1 MKKTTR
7 QYILNPLL
15 KQGRIR
21 DEVMDYYPI
30 FLDVKDRNCL
40 VAGGGAVGTRKALGL
55 ARAGARVTVVS
66 LGFSDELSNP
76 PCSAITLKEKEFD
89 DSDLDGMS
97 LAFAATDNM
106 QLNARIRQ
114 AAQKKNILCNIAD
127 GRDKGDFILPAVV
140 DRGDLLFAVSTCGAS
155 PALSRR
161 LRMDLEA
168 QFGPEYGILAALLGR
183 IRAVLLEQGHDPKGH
198 RKIFR
203 ALLDA
208 DLPEKIA
215 AGETRQ
221 IDAVLAKVLDDGFCL
236 ETLMP
241 DFSAREL

>member
-1 MKKTTR
+1 
-7 QYILNPLL
+7 
-15 KQGRIR
+15 
-21 DEVMDYYPI
+21 MDYYPI
-30 FLDVKDRNCL
+30 FLDVKDRCCL

-55 ARAGARVTVVS
+55 ARAGARVVVVS
-66 LGFSDELSNP
+66 LGFSDELLNTSL
-76 PCSAITLKEKEFD
+76 SAITLKEKEFE

-106 QLNARIRQ
+106 QLNAGIRQ

-161 LRMDLEA
+161 LRMSLEA
-168 QFGPEYGILAALLGR
+168 QFGTEYGILAALLGR
-183 IRAVLLEQGHDPKGH
+183 IRAILLEQGHDPKGH

-215 AGETRQ
+215 AGQTRQ
-221 IDAVLAKVLDDGFCL
+221 IDAVLAKVLDDGFSL
-236 ETLMP
+236 ERLMP
-241 DFSAREL
+241 DFGTKEL

>member
-1 MKKTTR
+1 M
-7 QYILNPLL
+7 
-15 KQGRIR
+15 R

-30 FLDVKDRNCL
+30 FLDVKDRRCL
-40 VAGGGAVGTRKALGL
+40 VAGGGAVGTRKAFGL
-55 ARAGARVTVVS
+55 ARAGARVIVVS
-66 LGFSDELSNP
+66 LGFSDELSNTP
-76 PCSAITLKEKEFD
+76 LDGITLKKKEFQ

-114 AAQKKNILCNIAD
+114 AAQKKNVLCNIAD

-161 LRMDLEA
+161 LRMEIETG
-168 QFGPEYGILAALLGR
+168 FGPEYGMLATLLGR
-183 IRAVLLEQGHDPKGH
+183 IRSILLEREHDPKAH
-198 RKIFR
+198 RKIFC

-208 DLPEKIA
+208 NLPGMIA
-215 AGETRQ
+215 AGQTLQ
-221 IDAVLAKVLDDGFCL
+221 IDAVLARVLGDGFSL
-236 ETLMP
+236 EMLMP
-241 DFSAREL
+241 EFDTREL

>member
-1 MKKTTR
+1 M
-7 QYILNPLL
+7 
-15 KQGRIR
+15 R

-30 FLDVKDRNCL
+30 FLDVKDRCCL
-40 VAGGGAVGTRKALGL
+40 VAGGGGVGTRKAIGL

-66 LGFSDELSNP
+66 LGFSDELSNTP
-76 PCSAITLKEKEFD
+76 VSAITLKKKKFE

-106 QLNARIRQ
+106 QLNAGIRQ

-127 GRDKGDFILPAVV
+127 GQDKGDFILPAVV

-155 PALSRR
+155 PALSKC
-161 LRMDLEA
+161 LRMEIEA
-168 QFGPEYGILAALLGR
+168 RFGPEYGILAALLGR
-183 IRAVLLEQGHDPKGH
+183 IRAILLERGHDPKGH
-198 RKIFR
+198 RKIFC

-215 AGETRQ
+215 AGQTRQ
-221 IDAVLAKVLDDGFCL
+221 IDTVLAKVLGDGFSL
-236 ETLMP
+236 ERLMP
-241 DFSAREL
+241 DFGTREL

>member
-1 MKKTTR
+1 M
-7 QYILNPLL
+7 
-15 KQGRIR
+15 R

-30 FLDVKDRNCL
+30 FLDVKDRHCL
-40 VAGGGAVGTRKALGL
+40 VVGGGAVGTRKAFGL
-55 ARAGARVTVVS
+55 ARAGARVIVVS
-66 LGFSDELSNP
+66 LGFSDELSNTP
-76 PCSAITLKEKEFD
+76 LDAITFKKKDFQ

-114 AAQKKNILCNIAD
+114 AAQKRNVLCNIAD

-161 LRMDLEA
+161 LRMEIEKR
-168 QFGPEYGILAALLGR
+168 FGPEYGMLAALLGR
-183 IRAVLLEQGHDPKGH
+183 IRAILLEREHDPKGH
-198 RKIFR
+198 RKIFC

-208 DLPEKIA
+208 DLPGMIA
-215 AGETRQ
+215 AGQTLQ
-221 IDAVLAKVLDDGFCL
+221 IDAVLTRVLGDSFSL
-236 ETLMP
+236 ERLMP
-241 DFSAREL
+241 EFDTREL

>member
-1 MKKTTR
+1 MKKTNR
-7 QYILNPLL
+7 QYILNSLL
-15 KQGRIR
+15 KQGRMR

-30 FLDVKDRNCL
+30 FLDVKDRCCL
-40 VAGGGAVGTRKALGL
+40 VAGGGGVGTRKALGL

-66 LGFSDELSNP
+66 LGFSDELSNTP
-76 PCSAITLKEKEFD
+76 VSAITLKKKKFE

-106 QLNARIRQ
+106 QLNAGIRQ

-155 PALSRR
+155 PALSKC
-161 LRMDLEA
+161 LRMEIEA
-168 QFGPEYGILAALLGR
+168 RFGPEYGILAALLGR
-183 IRAVLLEQGHDPKGH
+183 IRAVLLERRHDPKGH
-198 RKIFR
+198 RKIFC

-215 AGETRQ
+215 AGQIRQ
-221 IDAVLAKVLDDGFCL
+221 IDTVLAKVLGDGFSL
-236 ETLMP
+236 ERLMP
-241 DFSAREL
+241 DFGTREL

>member
-1 MKKTTR
+1 
-7 QYILNPLL
+7 
-15 KQGRIR
+15 
-21 DEVMDYYPI
+21 MDYYPI

-66 LGFSDELSNP
+66 LGFSDKLLNP
-76 PCSAITLKEKEFD
+76 ALGAITRKEKEFE

-114 AAQKKNILCNIAD
+114 AAQKRNILCNIAD

-161 LRMDLEA
+161 LRMAIESD
-168 QFGPEYGILAALLGR
+168 FGPEYGVLATLLGR
-183 IRAVLLEQGHDPKGH
+183 IRAVLLAKGHDPKGH

-215 AGETRQ
+215 AGQTRQ
-221 IDAVLAKVLDDGFCL
+221 INAVLAKVLDEGFCL

-241 DFSAREL
+241 DFNTREL

>member
-1 MKKTTR
+1 
-7 QYILNPLL
+7 
-15 KQGRIR
+15 
-21 DEVMDYYPI
+21 MDYYPI
-30 FLDVKDRNCL
+30 FLDVKDRCCL
-40 VAGGGAVGTRKALGL
+40 VVGGGAVGTRKAFGL
-55 ARAGARVTVVS
+55 AGAGARVIVVS
-66 LGFSDELSNP
+66 LGFSDELLNTPFSD
-76 PCSAITLKEKEFD
+76 ITLKKKDFQ

-127 GRDKGDFILPAVV
+127 GPDKGDFILPAVV

-161 LRMDLEA
+161 LRMAIETR
-168 QFGPEYGILAALLGR
+168 FGREYGILATLLGR
-183 IRAVLLEQGHDPKGH
+183 IRSILLEQGHDPKGH
-198 RKIFR
+198 RKIFC

-215 AGETRQ
+215 AGQIHQ
-221 IDAVLAKVLDDGFCL
+221 IDAVLAMVLGDGFSL
-236 ETLMP
+236 ERLMP
-241 DFSAREL
+241 DFGSREL

>member
-1 MKKTTR
+1 
-7 QYILNPLL
+7 
-15 KQGRIR
+15 
-21 DEVMDYYPI
+21 MDYYPI
-30 FLDVKDRNCL
+30 FLDVKDRCCL
-40 VAGGGAVGTRKALGL
+40 VAGGGAVGTRKAFGL
-55 ARAGARVTVVS
+55 ARAGARVMVVS
-66 LGFSDELSNP
+66 LGFSDELLNTQFST
-76 PCSAITLKEKEFD
+76 ITLKKKEFE

-161 LRMDLEA
+161 LRMALEA
-168 QFGPEYGILAALLGR
+168 RFGPEYSVLAKLLGR
-183 IRAVLLEQGHDPKGH
+183 IRSILLEQGHDPEGH
-198 RKIFR
+198 RKIFGD
-203 ALLDA
+203 LLDA

-215 AGETRQ
+215 AGQTRQ
-221 IDAVLAKVLDDGFCL
+221 IDAVLARVLGNGFSL
-236 ETLMP
+236 ERLMP
-241 DFSAREL
+241 DFGTREL

>member
-1 MKKTTR
+1 M
-7 QYILNPLL
+7 
-15 KQGRIR
+15 R

-30 FLDVKDRNCL
+30 FLDVKDRCCL
-40 VAGGGAVGTRKALGL
+40 VVGGGAVGTRKAFGL
-55 ARAGARVTVVS
+55 ARAGARVIVVS
-66 LGFSDELSNP
+66 LGFSDELSNTP
-76 PCSAITLKEKEFD
+76 VSAITLKEKRFE

-106 QLNARIRQ
+106 QLNAGIRQ

-155 PALSRR
+155 PALSKHLR
-161 LRMDLEA
+161 LALEA
-168 QFGPEYGILAALLGR
+168 RFGPEYGILAALLGR
-183 IRAVLLEQGHDPKGH
+183 IRAILLEREHDPKGH
-198 RKIFR
+198 RKIFC

-215 AGETRQ
+215 AGQTRQ
-221 IDAVLAKVLDDGFCL
+221 IDTVLAKVLGDGFSL
-236 ETLMP
+236 ERLMP
-241 DFSAREL
+241 DFGTREL

>member
-1 MKKTTR
+1 MKKTNR

-15 KQGRIR
+15 KQGRMR

-30 FLDVKDRNCL
+30 FLDVKDRCCL
-40 VAGGGAVGTRKALGL
+40 VAGGGGVGTRKALGL

-66 LGFSDELSNP
+66 LGFSDELSNTP
-76 PCSAITLKEKEFD
+76 VSAITLKKKKFE

-106 QLNARIRQ
+106 QLNAGIRQ

-155 PALSRR
+155 PALSKC
-161 LRMDLEA
+161 LRMEIEA
-168 QFGPEYGILAALLGR
+168 RFGPEYGILAALLGR
-183 IRAVLLEQGHDPKGH
+183 IRAILLERGHDPKGH
-198 RKIFR
+198 RKIFC

-215 AGETRQ
+215 AGQTRQ
-221 IDAVLAKVLDDGFCL
+221 IDTVLAKVLGDGFSL
-236 ETLMP
+236 ERLMP
-241 DFSAREL
+241 DFGTREL

>member
-1 MKKTTR
+1 
-7 QYILNPLL
+7 
-15 KQGRIR
+15 
-21 DEVMDYYPI
+21 MDYYPI
-30 FLDVKDRNCL
+30 FLDVKDRECL
-40 VAGGGAVGTRKALGL
+40 VVGGGAVGTRKAFGL
-55 ARAGARVTVVS
+55 VRAGARVIVVS
-66 LGFSDELSNP
+66 FGFSEELSNTP
-76 PCSAITLKEKEFD
+76 FSAVTLKEKKFE

-161 LRMDLEA
+161 LRMALEA
-168 QFGPEYGILAALLGR
+168 RFGPEYGILTALLGS
-183 IRAVLLEQGHDPKGH
+183 IRAILLERGHDPKGH
-198 RKIFR
+198 RKIFC

-208 DLPEKIA
+208 NLPEKIA
-215 AGETRQ
+215 AGQTRQ
-221 IDAVLAKVLDDGFCL
+221 IDAVLAKVIGDGFSL
-236 ETLMP
+236 DRLMP
-241 DFSAREL
+241 DFGTREL

>member
-1 MKKTTR
+1 
-7 QYILNPLL
+7 
-15 KQGRIR
+15 
-21 DEVMDYYPI
+21 MDYYPI
-30 FLDVKDRNCL
+30 FLDVKDRDCL

-55 ARAGARVTVVS
+55 ARAGARVIVVS
-66 LGFSDELSNP
+66 LGFSDELSNTP
-76 PCSAITLKEKEFD
+76 FPAITLKKKEFE
-89 DSDLDGMS
+89 DSDLDGIS

-106 QLNARIRQ
+106 QLNAGIRQ

-161 LRMDLEA
+161 LRMALEA
-168 QFGPEYGILAALLGR
+168 GFGPEYGILAALLGR
-183 IRAVLLEQGHDPKGH
+183 IRTILLERGHDPTGH
-198 RKIFR
+198 RKIFC

-215 AGETRQ
+215 AGQTQQ
-221 IDAVLAKVLDDGFCL
+221 IDAVLTNVLDDGFSL
-236 ETLMP
+236 ARLMP
-241 DFSAREL
+241 DFGTRGL

>member
-1 MKKTTR
+1 
-7 QYILNPLL
+7 
-15 KQGRIR
+15 
-21 DEVMDYYPI
+21 MDYYPI
-30 FLDVKDRNCL
+30 FLDVKDRCCL
-40 VAGGGAVGTRKALGL
+40 VVGGGAVGTRKAFGL
-55 ARAGARVTVVS
+55 AGAGARVIVVS
-66 LGFSDELSNP
+66 LGFSDELLNTPFSD
-76 PCSAITLKEKEFD
+76 ITLKKKDFQ

-127 GRDKGDFILPAVV
+127 GPDKGDFILPAVV

-161 LRMDLEA
+161 LRMAIETR
-168 QFGPEYGILAALLGR
+168 FGREYGILATLLGR
-183 IRAVLLEQGHDPKGH
+183 IRSILLEQGHDPKGH
-198 RKIFR
+198 RKIFC

-215 AGETRQ
+215 AGQIHQ
-221 IDAVLAKVLDDGFCL
+221 IDAVLAMVLGDGFSL
-236 ETLMP
+236 ERLMP
-241 DFSAREL
+241 DFGTREL

>member
-1 MKKTTR
+1 M
-7 QYILNPLL
+7 
-15 KQGRIR
+15 R

-30 FLDVKDRNCL
+30 FLDVKDRRCL
-40 VAGGGAVGTRKALGL
+40 VAGGGAVGTRKAFGL
-55 ARAGARVTVVS
+55 ARAGARVIVVS
-66 LGFSDELSNP
+66 LGFSDELSNTP
-76 PCSAITLKEKEFD
+76 LDAITLKKKEFQ

-114 AAQKKNILCNIAD
+114 AAQKKNVLCNIAD

-161 LRMDLEA
+161 LRMEIETC
-168 QFGPEYGILAALLGR
+168 FGPEYGMLAALLGR
-183 IRAVLLEQGHDPKGH
+183 IRAILLEREHDPKGH
-198 RKIFR
+198 RKIFC

-208 DLPEKIA
+208 NLPEKIA
-215 AGETRQ
+215 AGQTRQ
-221 IDAVLAKVLDDGFCL
+221 IDAVLARVLGDGFSM
-236 ETLMP
+236 ERLMMEF
-241 DFSAREL
+241 DTREL

>member
-1 MKKTTR
+1 MKKTNR

-66 LGFSDELSNP
+66 LGFSDELLNP
-76 PCSAITLKEKEFD
+76 ALGAVTLKEKEFD

-140 DRGDLLFAVSTCGAS
+140 DRGDLLFAVSTCGTS

-161 LRMDLEA
+161 LRMAIESD
-168 QFGPEYGILAALLGR
+168 FGPEYGVLATLLGR
-183 IRAVLLEQGHDPKGH
+183 IRAVLLAKGHDPKGH

-215 AGETRQ
+215 AGQTRQ
-221 IDAVLAKVLDDGFCL
+221 IDAVLAKVLNEGFCL

-241 DFSAREL
+241 DFNTREL

>member
-1 MKKTTR
+1 
-7 QYILNPLL
+7 
-15 KQGRIR
+15 
-21 DEVMDYYPI
+21 MDYYPI
-30 FLDVKDRNCL
+30 FLDVKDRCCL

-55 ARAGARVTVVS
+55 ARAGARVIVVS
-66 LGFSDELSNP
+66 LAFSNELLTTP
-76 PCSAITLKEKEFD
+76 VPAITLKEKKFE

-106 QLNARIRQ
+106 QLNVRIRQ

-161 LRMDLEA
+161 LRMALEA
-168 QFGPEYGILAALLGR
+168 RFGPEYGILATLLSR
-183 IRAVLLEQGHDPKGH
+183 IRTILLEQGHDPRGH
-198 RKIFR
+198 RKIFY

-215 AGETRQ
+215 AGQTQQ
-221 IDAVLAKVLDDGFCL
+221 IDTVLAQVLGDGFSL
-236 ETLMP
+236 ERLMP
-241 DFSAREL
+241 DAGIREL

>member
-1 MKKTTR
+1 
-7 QYILNPLL
+7 
-15 KQGRIR
+15 
-21 DEVMDYYPI
+21 MDYYPI
-30 FLDVKDRNCL
+30 FLDVKDRYCL
-40 VAGGGAVGTRKALGL
+40 VAGGGAVGTRKAFGL
-55 ARAGARVTVVS
+55 ARAGARVIVVS
-66 LGFSDELSNP
+66 PGFSDELSNTP
-76 PCSAITLKEKEFD
+76 FSAITLKKKKFE

-161 LRMDLEA
+161 LRIALETR
-168 QFGPEYGILAALLGR
+168 FGPEYGILANLLGR
-183 IRAVLLEQGHDPKGH
+183 IRSILLEQGHDPKAH
-198 RKIFR
+198 RKIFC

-215 AGETRQ
+215 AGQTRQ
-221 IDAVLAKVLDDGFCL
+221 IDAVLARVLGEGFNL
-236 ETLMP
+236 ERLMP
-241 DFSAREL
+241 DFGTLEL

>member
-1 MKKTTR
+1 
-7 QYILNPLL
+7 
-15 KQGRIR
+15 
-21 DEVMDYYPI
+21 MDYYPI
-30 FLDVKDRNCL
+30 FLDVKDRDCL
-40 VAGGGAVGTRKALGL
+40 VAGGGAVGTRKAFGL
-55 ARAGARVTVVS
+55 ARAGARVLVVS
-66 LGFSDELSNP
+66 LGFSDELSNTP
-76 PCSAITLKEKEFD
+76 FSAITLKEKEFEA
-89 DSDLDGMS
+89 SDLDGMS

-106 QLNARIRQ
+106 QLNAGIRQ

-161 LRMDLEA
+161 LRMSLDT

-183 IRAVLLEQGHDPKGH
+183 IRTILLEQGHDPKGH

-215 AGETRQ
+215 AGQTRQ
-221 IDAVLAKVLDDGFCL
+221 IDTVLAKVIGDGFSL
-236 ETLMP
+236 ERLMP
-241 DFSAREL
+241 DFGTREL

>member
-1 MKKTTR
+1 M
-7 QYILNPLL
+7 
-15 KQGRIR
+15 R

-30 FLDVKDRNCL
+30 FLDVKDRCCL
-40 VAGGGAVGTRKALGL
+40 VAGGGGVGTRKALGL

-66 LGFSDELSNP
+66 LGFSDELSNTP
-76 PCSAITLKEKEFD
+76 VSAITLKKKKFE

-106 QLNARIRQ
+106 QLNAGIRQ

-155 PALSRR
+155 PALSKC
-161 LRMDLEA
+161 LRMEIEA
-168 QFGPEYGILAALLGR
+168 RFGPEYGILAALLGR
-183 IRAVLLEQGHDPKGH
+183 IRAILLERGHDPKGH
-198 RKIFR
+198 RKIFC

-215 AGETRQ
+215 AGQTRQ
-221 IDAVLAKVLDDGFCL
+221 IDTVLAKVLGDGFSL
-236 ETLMP
+236 ERLMP
-241 DFSAREL
+241 DFGTREL

>member
-1 MKKTTR
+1 
-7 QYILNPLL
+7 
-15 KQGRIR
+15 
-21 DEVMDYYPI
+21 
-30 FLDVKDRNCL
+30 
-40 VAGGGAVGTRKALGL
+40 
-55 ARAGARVTVVS
+55 
-66 LGFSDELSNP
+66 
-76 PCSAITLKEKEFD
+76 
-89 DSDLDGMS
+89 MS

-140 DRGDLLFAVSTCGAS
+140 DRGDLLFAVSTCGTS

-161 LRMDLEA
+161 LRMAIEA

-183 IRAVLLEQGHDPKGH
+183 IRSILLEQGHDPKGH

-215 AGETRQ
+215 AGRTRQ
-221 IDAVLAKVLDDGFCL
+221 IDAVLAKVLDDGFRL
-236 ETLMP
+236 ESLMP
-241 DFSAREL
+241 DFGTREL

>member
-1 MKKTTR
+1 M
-7 QYILNPLL
+7 
-15 KQGRIR
+15 R

-30 FLDVKDRNCL
+30 FLDVKDRCCL
-40 VAGGGAVGTRKALGL
+40 VAGGGGVGTRKALGL

-66 LGFSDELSNP
+66 LGFSDELSNTP
-76 PCSAITLKEKEFD
+76 VSAITLKKKKFE

-106 QLNARIRQ
+106 QLNAGIRQ

-155 PALSRR
+155 PALSKC
-161 LRMDLEA
+161 LRMEIEA
-168 QFGPEYGILAALLGR
+168 RFGPEYGILAALLGR
-183 IRAVLLEQGHDPKGH
+183 IRAVLLERRHDPKGH
-198 RKIFR
+198 RKIFC

-215 AGETRQ
+215 AGQIRQ
-221 IDAVLAKVLDDGFCL
+221 IDTVLAKVLGDGFSL
-236 ETLMP
+236 ERLMP
-241 DFSAREL
+241 DFGTREL

>member
-1 MKKTTR
+1 M
-7 QYILNPLL
+7 
-15 KQGRIR
+15 
-21 DEVMDYYPI
+21 MDYYPI
-30 FLDVKDRNCL
+30 FLDVKDRHCL
-40 VAGGGAVGTRKALGL
+40 VVGGGKVGTRKALGL
-55 ARAGARVTVVS
+55 AGAGARVVVVS
-66 LGFSDELSNP
+66 CDFSEELSNTP
-76 PCSAITLKEKEFD
+76 FDAVSLKEKEFE

-161 LRMDLEA
+161 LRMELETCYGA
-168 QFGPEYGILAALLGR
+168 EYGVLASLLGR
-183 IRAVLLEQGHDPKGH
+183 IRAVLLEREHDPKGH
-198 RKIFR
+198 RRMFH

-208 DLPEKIA
+208 GLPEKIA
-215 AGETRQ
+215 AGQTRQ
-221 IDAVLAKVLDDGFCL
+221 IDAVLTGVLGDGFSL
-236 ETLMP
+236 ERLMP
-241 DFSAREL
+241 DSDTRKL

>member
-1 MKKTTR
+1 MKKTNR
-7 QYILNPLL
+7 QYILNPLP
-15 KQGRIR
+15 KQGQIR
-21 DEVMDYYPI
+21 DKVMDYYPI
-30 FLDVKDRNCL
+30 FLDVKDRCCL
-40 VAGGGAVGTRKALGL
+40 VVGGGAVGTRKAFGL
-55 ARAGARVTVVS
+55 AGAGARVIVVS
-66 LGFSDELSNP
+66 LGFSDELLNTP
-76 PCSAITLKEKEFD
+76 FSAITLKKKDFQ

-127 GRDKGDFILPAVV
+127 GPDKGDFILPAVV

-161 LRMDLEA
+161 LRMAIETR
-168 QFGPEYGILAALLGR
+168 FGREYGILATLLGR
-183 IRAVLLEQGHDPKGH
+183 IRSILLEQGHDPKGH
-198 RKIFR
+198 RKIFC

-215 AGETRQ
+215 AGQIHQ
-221 IDAVLAKVLDDGFCL
+221 IDAVLAMVLGDGFSL
-236 ETLMP
+236 ERLMP
-241 DFSAREL
+241 DFGPREL